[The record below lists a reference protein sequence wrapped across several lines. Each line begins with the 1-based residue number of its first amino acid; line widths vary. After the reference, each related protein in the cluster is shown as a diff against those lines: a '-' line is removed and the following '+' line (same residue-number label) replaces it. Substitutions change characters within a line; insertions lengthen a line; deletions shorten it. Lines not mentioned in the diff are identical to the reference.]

1 MASIERRIRQGRHV
15 WRVRYRTPE
24 GIQRNKTF
32 ARRAEADRFL
42 ASVEGAKFDGT
53 FVDPAKSKETVGLW
67 AHHWLDGLVHLKPST
82 LSRYKGIVRK
92 QIKPEWAS
100 VELGSITP
108 AQVQQ
113 WVVRLAAN
121 LSPASVRKVVQVFSL
136 ILDLAVKDG
145 RLARNHARGVN
156 LPRVVK
162 QEHCYL
168 THRQVAILATECG
181 FPSDVSKHVSLAE
194 RENDTSRLLVLFL
207 AYTGVRWGE
216 MAALRVSR
224 LDLVKRRA
232 LIAESVT
239 PVQGLG
245 LVWGTPKS
253 HQRRSVPIPRFLAD
267 ELASLIEGRSPTDL
281 VFPSVRSGEPIR
293 VTAFKRTFRRAAEHI
308 GVPGLHPHDLRHTAA
323 SLSIAAGADVKVV
336 QQMLGH
342 ASATMTLDLYGHLFD
357 DRLDEVADALD
368 AARAAANR

>member
-42 ASVEGAKFDGT
+42 ASVEGAKLDGT
-53 FVDPAKSKETVGLW
+53 FVDPARSKETVGLW
-67 AHHWLDGLVHLKPST
+67 ADHWLDGLVHIKPST

-100 VELGSITP
+100 VELGSVTP

-136 ILDLAVKDG
+136 ILDRAVKDG

-162 QEHCYL
+162 QEHSYL

-308 GVPGLHPHDLRHTAA
+308 GVPALHPHDLRHTAA

-368 AARAAANR
+368 VARAAASR